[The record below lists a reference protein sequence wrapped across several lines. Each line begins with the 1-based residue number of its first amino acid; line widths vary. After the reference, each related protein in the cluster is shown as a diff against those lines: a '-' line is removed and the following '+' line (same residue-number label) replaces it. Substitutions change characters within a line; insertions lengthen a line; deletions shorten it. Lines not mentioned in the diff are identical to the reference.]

1 MRGALSVYRGLC
13 WGRWYGTPRCSFP
26 RLDGAILSQEW
37 KEATWDRS
45 VTGAPRSSH
54 GAPPVREPWRGFAV
68 KAANQRSQASL
79 PALSEEPGINPKT
92 VAKRRKRATVE
103 DLKDGPERSA
113 LDGSDRG
120 RRSGDRRI
128 PASYAAAAGRLPPC
142 PAAVH
147 PAPDALGAAP
157 VPAAMSH

>member
-1 MRGALSVYRGLC
+1 MGQIRHGSAPDRAMVRHRSENHG
-13 WGRWYGTPRCSFP
+13 GGTPSEQHCS
-26 RLDGAILSQEW
+26 
-37 KEATWDRS
+37 DRKL
-45 VTGAPRSSH
+45 RS
-54 GAPPVREPWRGFAV
+54 R
-68 KAANQRSQASL
+68 
-79 PALSEEPGINPKT
+79 ALSEEPGINPKT
-92 VAKRRKRATVE
+92 VAKRRKRATAE
-103 DLKDGPERSA
+103 DLKDGPERAA

-128 PASYAAAAGRLPPC
+128 PASYAAAAGRFPPC